1 MQRLSKVI
9 NSCGFCSRRD
19 AEKIIQEGRVKVNG
33 NIVSEVVTFVSGAD
47 TIEIDDIILNKNV
60 KKLWIYYK
68 PRGLINTHKDP
79 QKRPTIFDNINI
91 KIPHLISIGRLD
103 IESEGLLLLT
113 NDGALS
119 RYFELPSN
127 KIPRKYKVKV
137 FGNLILDKIKVIE
150 NEPLINGIKYGKSEI
165 SYIKSNSKNHWFY
178 VTLYEGKN
186 REVRNL
192 FEHIGLKVSRLIRIS
207 YGSYNIDD
215 LKQGEVREVPFPNF
229 ENLLNT

>member
-9 NSCGFCSRRD
+9 NSHGFCSRRD
-19 AEKIIQEGRVKVNG
+19 AEKIIEAGRVKVNG
-33 NIVSEVVTFVSGAD
+33 ELVREVVTFISESD
-47 TIEIDDIILNKNV
+47 IIEIDNVILNKL
-60 KKLWIYYK
+60 KKRLWLYYK

-79 QKRPTIFDNINI
+79 QNRPTIFDNINI

-119 RYFELPSN
+119 RFFELPIN

-137 FGNLILDKIKVIE
+137 FGNFNIEDIKLIE
-150 NEPLINGIKYGKSEI
+150 NEPIINGIKYGKSEI
-165 SYIKSNSKNHWFY
+165 SYIKSNSKNHWFFI
-178 VTLYEGKN
+178 TLYEGKN

-192 FEHIGLKVSRLIRIS
+192 FDYIGLKVSRLIRIS
-207 YGSYNIDD
+207 YGQYNVEG
-215 LKQGEVREVPFPNF
+215 LKIGEVREVPFPNF
-229 ENLLNT
+229 KDLPN